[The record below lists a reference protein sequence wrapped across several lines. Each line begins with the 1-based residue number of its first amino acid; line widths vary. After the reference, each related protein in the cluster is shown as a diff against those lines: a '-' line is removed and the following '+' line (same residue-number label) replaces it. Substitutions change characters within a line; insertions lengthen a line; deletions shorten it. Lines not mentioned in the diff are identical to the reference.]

1 MKKILPYESNIE
13 RKVSQGGLRLL
24 FKGNKKKK
32 KKSQNLDEV
41 NLYITN
47 WVFILGQVS
56 DKYDI

>member
-24 FKGNKKKK
+24 FKGNKNKKK
-32 KKSQNLDEV
+32 LDEV

-47 WVFILGQVS
+47 RVFIFGQFS
-56 DKYDI
+56 DKNDI